1 MQPDKK
7 PIVRYC
13 GSFGKIESFSTPD
26 WPELAIE
33 INSGMSYHLVVI
45 SDHELWADMSK
56 QLQNSEIANVL
67 RHEGVSCP
75 DDVLDIWPHVSR
87 GNF

>member
-33 INSGMSYHLVVI
+33 INSGTSYHLIVI
-45 SDHELWADMSK
+45 SDHELWAY
-56 QLQNSEIANVL
+56 
-67 RHEGVSCP
+67 
-75 DDVLDIWPHVSR
+75 
-87 GNF
+87 

>member
-1 MQPDKK
+1 MQIDKK
-7 PIVRYC
+7 LAVRYC

-33 INSGMSYHLVVI
+33 LNSGTCYHLIVV
-45 SDHELWADMSK
+45 SDHELWSDMSRK
-56 QLQNSEIANVL
+56 SQNDMVSDIL
-67 RHEGVSCP
+67 RKEGVSCP
-75 DDVLDIWPHVSR
+75 DDVLNIWPHISR